1 MDKVEKLYKKF
12 VITIFVITFGLVGIG
27 YIAFFKFRP
36 EFFHPIMPYML
47 MYVLAITLLSHHSML
62 KSLTKRPAVFVNTFM
77 MFMGIKLLS
86 YLVFI
91 AIVAFVNTTNI
102 ISFTLSFFAVYLVY
116 TIYETVSILKSE
128 RQFKFTPNDNKQA

>member
-1 MDKVEKLYKKF
+1 MDKIEKLYKKF
-12 VITIFVITFGLVGIG
+12 VITIFLITFGLVGIG

-36 EFFHPIMPYML
+36 EFFHPVMPYML

-86 YLVFI
+86 YLAFI
-91 AIVAFVNTTNI
+91 AIVAFIDTTNI

-116 TIYETVSILKSE
+116 TVYETVSILKSE
-128 RQFKFTPNDNKQA
+128 RQFKFIPKDNKQE

>member
-12 VITIFVITFGLVGIG
+12 VITIFLITFGLVGVG

-36 EFFHPIMPYML
+36 EFFHPVMPYML
-47 MYVLAITLLSHHSML
+47 MYVLAVTLLSHRSML

-86 YLVFI
+86 YLAFI
-91 AIVAFVNTTNI
+91 AIVAFIDTTNV
-102 ISFTLSFFAVYLVY
+102 ISFTLSFFVVYLVY
-116 TIYETVSILKSE
+116 TVFETVSILKSE
-128 RQFKFTPNDNKQA
+128 KEFRYVADDNKQA

>member
-12 VITIFVITFGLVGIG
+12 VITIFLITFGLVGVG

-36 EFFHPIMPYML
+36 EFFHPVMPYML
-47 MYVLAITLLSHHSML
+47 MYVLAVTLLSHRSML

-86 YLVFI
+86 YLAFI
-91 AIVAFVNTTNI
+91 AIVAFIDTTNV

-116 TIYETVSILKSE
+116 TVFETVSILKSE
-128 RQFKFTPNDNKQA
+128 KEFRFVHDDNKQQ